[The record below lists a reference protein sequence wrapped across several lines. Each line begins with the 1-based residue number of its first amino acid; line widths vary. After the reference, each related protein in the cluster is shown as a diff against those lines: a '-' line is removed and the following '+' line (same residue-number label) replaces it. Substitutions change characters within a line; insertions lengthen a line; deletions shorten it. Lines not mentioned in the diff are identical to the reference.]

1 MQILF
6 IAFAALMAV
15 LNIAAIYTGVIA
27 LFTFKKRRPYPDA
40 APETRF
46 AVVIP
51 ARNEERV
58 IGKLIDRLNAQHYP
72 RDRFDIYVAINNC
85 TDRTGEIAAAKGAKL
100 LHCDNTHCKGDVLH
114 QALARLMPM
123 GYDAYAFFDADNQPD
138 AEFLQKMNDALA
150 AGERVCKGRL
160 KASNPYDSWV
170 SGGYGLYHALMEWI
184 YSRPHAAAGMSSN
197 LVGTGFVVH
206 RDVMDEL
213 GGWNTETICEDS
225 EFAAIC
231 ARIGVR
237 IAWVY
242 EALSYDEQVTDFKL
256 SLIQRVR
263 WCRGMVMT
271 ARRYTKDLLR
281 RDCPNR
287 KVALDFAMVL
297 ILSHTAPLSMLLSIL
312 SLPFQ
317 NRLMLLMT
325 LGSLALS
332 IVGMIFLAILLCILG
347 GYSVRRMLPTILLYP
362 LYTAS
367 WFPLQLAALFL
378 PIRSWKPIP
387 HQGGEVEDLAA

>member
-6 IAFAALMAV
+6 IAFSALMAV
-15 LNIAAIYTGVIA
+15 LNIAAMYTGVIA

-170 SGGYGLYHALMEWI
+170 SGGYGLYHALMEWV

-242 EALSYDEQVTDFKL
+242 EALSYDG
-256 SLIQRVR
+256 R
-263 WCRGMVMT
+263 
-271 ARRYTKDLLR
+271 
-281 RDCPNR
+281 
-287 KVALDFAMVL
+287 
-297 ILSHTAPLSMLLSIL
+297 
-312 SLPFQ
+312 
-317 NRLMLLMT
+317 
-325 LGSLALS
+325 
-332 IVGMIFLAILLCILG
+332 
-347 GYSVRRMLPTILLYP
+347 
-362 LYTAS
+362 
-367 WFPLQLAALFL
+367 
-378 PIRSWKPIP
+378 
-387 HQGGEVEDLAA
+387 